1 MAKDVKI
8 YEVEEEKKNILGNS
22 KILIELNEAVSK
34 ELLNKLTDA
43 LEDLFK
49 DDEFMIIKAK
59 IKAKEVIK
67 KLLDDKEEKKKTKAP
82 VEEKLA
88 EHIMKL
94 AHAFREDD
102 NEALEAANSIYVAYL
117 MMKDDI
123 SLDKIM
129 KYADFSMPELEMIKY
144 YLIEKNNF

>member
-8 YEVEEEKKNILGNS
+8 YEIEEEKKNILGNS

-49 DDEFMIIKAK
+49 DDEFMIIKDK
-59 IKAKEVIK
+59 IKAKEVVK
-67 KLLDDKEEKKKTKAP
+67 KLLDGKEEKKKTKAP

-94 AHAFREDD
+94 AHAFREDEA
-102 NEALEAANSIYVAYL
+102 EALEVANSIYVAYL